1 MISRQEFFAKT
12 RNKGYTTEQL
22 YSAYEVYATCPGAA
36 ASHMTFDNFICFRCG
51 SCCRRPWRVEAT
63 QYDVLRWI
71 WEGRLDILGRLEHMP
86 KRSAQAATSACER
99 KALDMI
105 GVELAEQD
113 DGLVASL
120 AASIV
125 SARDGWLLV
134 PKKNGQCVFYDD
146 GLKSCAI
153 YATRPEVCGRF
164 PDVSRF

>member
-1 MISRQEFFAKT
+1 MISRQEFFARS

-22 YSAYEVYATCPGAA
+22 YSAYEVYATCPGAV
-36 ASHMTFDNFICFRCG
+36 ASQMKFGDFLCLRCG
-51 SCCRRPWRVEAT
+51 SCCRKPWRVEAT

-71 WEGRLDILGRLEHMP
+71 WEGRLDILGTLEHMP
-86 KRSAQAATSACER
+86 KRSTQAAASACEE

-105 GVELAEQD
+105 GVDLAEQD
-113 DGLVASL
+113 DMLVASL

-134 PKKNGQCVFYDD
+134 PKKNGRCIFYDD
-146 GLKSCAI
+146 GQKACSI
-153 YATRPEVCGRF
+153 HGTRPEVCGRF

>member
-1 MISRQEFFAKT
+1 MISRQEFFARS

-36 ASHMTFDNFICFRCG
+36 ASHMKFDDFTCFRCG
-51 SCCRRPWRVEAT
+51 SCCRKPWRVEAT

-71 WEGRLDILGRLEHMP
+71 WEGRLDILGILEHTP
-86 KRSAQAATSACER
+86 KRSPQAAASACEG
-99 KALDMI
+99 KALYMI

-120 AASIV
+120 AAMIT

-134 PKKNGQCVFYDD
+134 PKKNVRCIFYDE
-146 GLKSCAI
+146 GQKACTV
-153 YATRPEVCGRF
+153 YATRPEVCERF
-164 PDVSRF
+164 PDVSQF